1 MTFDRFKIRTTPLRT
16 SDLVKTQDFETKTKA
31 LIKVFFKKT
40 SCTAFGA
47 QKKQIGPCIL
57 ALFASPM
64 VIVQAYE
71 PSPWN
76 ESAPG
81 APWGGQSTI
90 WDACRDLMLAE
101 KGRYDQPVHL
111 KQRRLHFELPQH
123 SDRPGVRDPPR
134 SATLRR
140 MPQWPAPTFDS
151 SAYKALQP
159 KQVSEAVPALPT
171 AYGRLDGNG
180 EMLKAG
186 VGPGP
191 EPEEEKKS
199 ELPLELKWPGVRR
212 TAWAP
217 EKELGTLGTGSVG
230 STLGNGVGARANSSS
245 PRYAPFRYGAAIVRQ
260 QRGIAAPP
268 SSRGSSR
275 LQRSASQQSHSGPS
289 QSQHSHP
296 SHPSHPSTHSSHP
309 SGRNSRSISGSDRK
323 SVV

>member
-1 MTFDRFKIRTTPLRT
+1 
-16 SDLVKTQDFETKTKA
+16 
-31 LIKVFFKKT
+31 
-40 SCTAFGA
+40 
-47 QKKQIGPCIL
+47 
-57 ALFASPM
+57 M

-123 SDRPGVRDPPR
+123 SDRPGVRDPAR

-140 MPQWPAPTFDS
+140 MPQWPSPSFDS
-151 SAYKALQP
+151 SAYKALQI
-159 KQVSEAVPALPT
+159 KQGPEAVPALPT

-180 EMLKAG
+180 EMPKAG

-191 EPEEEKKS
+191 EPEEPKS

-212 TAWAP
+212 TAWGP
-217 EKELGTLGTGSVG
+217 EKEGNVGSVG
-230 STLGNGVGARANSSS
+230 STLGNVGAPANSSS

-268 SSRGSSR
+268 SCSSRGSSR
-275 LQRSASQQSHSGPS
+275 LQRSASQQS
-289 QSQHSHP
+289 QHSHP
-296 SHPSHPSTHSSHP
+296 SHPSHPSTYSSHP
-309 SGRNSRSISGSDRK
+309 SGRNSKSISGSGPKGSESRNSRDVDAPPIELIPPYYTLASKQSKEASKASARMQQRAFEHITAL
-323 SVV
+323 SNV